1 MLMVMF
7 WMMLMVMFLMMLMV
21 MVMVLLLPAVMVQA
35 SSENAPGKTHS
46 LNSPALYRVASFDPQ
61 FPIWVLPVEPA

>member
-35 SSENAPGKTHS
+35 SSENASGKTYTLS
-46 LNSPALYRVASFDPQ
+46 TLPLSIALPASILSFL
-61 FPIWVLPVEPA
+61 FGS